1 MVIDW
6 TFNAR
11 ENIRSIRDYLEG
23 EKVHQNT
30 INEVVRD
37 IIDAPTR
44 LKEHPKSGRKLP
56 EIDQE
61 NFREILH
68 NKYRIIYFLPD
79 DAPQKIYILN
89 VIHGRQDIQPFL
101 SQIWQRFLN

>member
-11 ENIRSIRDYLEG
+11 ENIRSIRGYLKT
-23 EKVHQNT
+23 EKVPQDT
-30 INEVVRD
+30 INGIIRD
-37 IIDAPTR
+37 IIDAPEQ
-44 LKEHPKSGRKLP
+44 LKVHPKLGRKVP
-56 EIDQE
+56 KIDRE

-68 NKYRIIYFLPD
+68 EKYRIIYFLPD
-79 DAPQKIYILN
+79 NEPEIIYILN

-101 SQIWQRFLN
+101 SNIWQRFLN